1 MFKIDLKTLEIVREE
16 LPQFLVGLDK
26 ASLVDLSWVD
36 ESLGLKGYGYWEEVD
51 ESQDISDTTTY
62 DGTETLHVD
71 MELKVVEVSRGI
83 RPKTEVELIADKKA
97 KVPKEVTMRQARLAL
112 LDVGLLDTVT
122 NAIANSA
129 DEVLK
134 VEWEYARDIDRTW
147 DSLVEL
153 ATSLGITDEQLDNL
167 FILAGSK

>member
-1 MFKIDLKTLEIVREE
+1 MFKINLKTLEIVREE

-36 ESLGLKGYGYWEEVD
+36 EALGLKGYGYWEEAD
-51 ESQDISDTTTY
+51 MSLIPTNLETF
-62 DGTETLHVD
+62 DGTETLHVNT
-71 MELKVVEVSRGI
+71 EFKVVEVVRGI
-83 RPKTEVELIADKKA
+83 RAKTEAELIADRKA

-134 VEWEYARDIDRTW
+134 VEWEYAKDVDRTW

-153 ATSLGITDEQLDNL
+153 ATSLGMTDEQLDNL